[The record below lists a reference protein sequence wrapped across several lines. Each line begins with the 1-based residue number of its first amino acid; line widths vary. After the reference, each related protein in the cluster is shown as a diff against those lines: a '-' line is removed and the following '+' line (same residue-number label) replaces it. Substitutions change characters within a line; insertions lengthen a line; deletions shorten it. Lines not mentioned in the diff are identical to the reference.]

1 MLTRWN
7 DFGRLGRL
15 MNREQPEPEPV
26 EAFDLLRREMN
37 RLFFDF
43 EHGGIGDVDS
53 ERGFPRV
60 GLEDNGSTLVV
71 RADVP
76 GLGEK
81 DVELTL
87 DSSTLTIKG
96 QRGEETPE
104 GYSAHRKERKA
115 YRFSRSF
122 QLPTK
127 VDSEKTEAVI
137 KNGVLTVTLHKAQ
150 EAQPRQI
157 SVRAS

>member
-1 MLTRWN
+1 MLSRWN

-15 MNREQPEPEPV
+15 MNREQPEPE
-26 EAFDLLRREMN
+26 AFDLLRREMN

-43 EHGGIGDVDS
+43 EQGGIGDVDF
-53 ERGFPRV
+53 EHGFPRV

-87 DSSTLTIKG
+87 DSATLTIKG
-96 QRGEETPE
+96 QRGEENPE
-104 GYSAHRKERKA
+104 GYSAHRKERRA

-127 VDSEKTEAVI
+127 VDAEKTEAVI

-150 EAQPRQI
+150 EAQPRNI

>member
-1 MLTRWN
+1 MLSRWN

-15 MNREQPEPEPV
+15 VNREEPEPE

-43 EHGGIGDVDS
+43 EHGGIGDVDF

-60 GLEDNGSTLVV
+60 GIEDKGSTLVV

-87 DSSTLTIKG
+87 DSATLTIKG

-115 YRFSRSF
+115 FRFSRSF

-127 VDSEKTEAVI
+127 VEAEKTEAVI